1 MRPRGSLI
9 IALSVSIG
17 LSWAPVL
24 ADTIDGALDE
34 ALAEPAPA
42 ADTYPHVT
50 ELETYIL
57 GQTYL
62 ADPLPARLARMEK
75 KAFGAASTNPDLS
88 ARTDALTDYSD
99 KKLGKKTPVATDDSD
114 SDMAD
119 SAPAGGGGG
128 GDSDS
133 VPPGNYP
140 HITALENEILGQSYP
155 QDALAARITRME
167 TKAFGA
173 PSSDTDLSNRT
184 DALEAYAEK
193 KLHKKSFD
201 KQQEEVAESEGRGPA
216 VAATAG
222 DGTSGGGAGGGKTKA
237 LLNFVGNQLL
247 GMAMPIPVRMIPAS
261 AVQQQDSEAPARP
274 PEDPAIYAE
283 TPPPPSARL
292 ITQVGWC
299 EMRVFGQTA
308 PQLHLIAR
316 LEQLNRVLNFAP
328 NQQGSELMD
337 DVPKLMQAAQ
347 ARTAPASA
355 GR

>member
-17 LSWAPVL
+17 LSWGPAL
-24 ADTIDGALDE
+24 ADAIDGALDA

-75 KAFGAASTNPDLS
+75 KAFGAVSTDSDLS
-88 ARTDALTDYSD
+88 ARTDALTDYAD
-99 KKLGKKTPVATDDSD
+99 KKLGKKMPVATDDMD
-114 SDMAD
+114 SDTTDSAAAGGAAPAD
-119 SAPAGGGGG
+119 S
-128 GDSDS
+128 S
-133 VPPGNYP
+133 VPPSNYP
-140 HITALENEILGQSYP
+140 HITALEDEILGQSYP

-173 PSSDTDLSNRT
+173 PSTDTDLSNRT

-216 VAATAG
+216 TAG
-222 DGTSGGGAGGGKTKA
+222 DGTTGGGGKAKA

-247 GMAMPIPVRMIPAS
+247 GMAMPVPVRMIPAS
-261 AVQQQDSEAPARP
+261 AVQQQDPEAPARP
-274 PEDPAIYAE
+274 PEDPAIYSE
-283 TPPPPSARL
+283 TPPPSGARM

-299 EMRVFGQTA
+299 EMRIFGQTA

-328 NQQGSELMD
+328 NQTGSELMD
-337 DVPKLMQAAQ
+337 DLPKLMQAVQ
-347 ARTAPASA
+347 ARPAPNA
-355 GR
+355 GDNP